1 MENIVTNKISAK
13 KPESPI
19 SKIRQELVSRW
30 QLYLMISVPII
41 MLFIFHYI
49 PIYGLQIAF
58 KDYQPSLGIWHSKW
72 VGLKWF
78 YKFFQSY
85 QFKRVISN
93 TLEISLYSL
102 IAGFPIPIILA
113 LGLNMCGH
121 EKFKKVVQTT
131 TYAPYF
137 ISVVVLVG
145 MIIQFLS
152 PKFGLVNRAIVSLGK
167 EPVMFMIRPELFAD
181 LYVWTGI
188 WQGTG
193 WGSIIYLA
201 ALAGIDPQLHEAAII
216 DGASRFRRVIHI
228 DIPGI
233 LPTMII
239 LLILNSGSLMSV
251 GFEKALLMQ
260 NDLNLI
266 RSEIISTYA
275 YKIGLAT
282 SRPNYSYSTAI
293 GLFNSIIN
301 FILLITV
308 NKISK
313 KLSETSLW

>member
-1 MENIVTNKISAK
+1 MENTVINTPVK
-13 KPESPI
+13 KPKFLTR
-19 SKIRQELVSRW
+19 KIRQELASRW
-30 QLYLMISVPII
+30 QLYLMISIPII
-41 MLFIFHYI
+41 MIFIFHYI

-58 KDYQPSLGIWHSKW
+58 KDYQPSLGIGHSKW
-72 VGLKWF
+72 VGFKWLL
-78 YKFFQSY
+78 KFFQSY

-113 LGLNMCGH
+113 IGLNMCGH
-121 EKFKKVVQTT
+121 EKFKKLVQTT

-137 ISVVVLVG
+137 ISIVVLVG

-152 PKFGLVNRAIVSLGK
+152 PKFGLVNSIIVSLEK
-167 EPVMFMIRPELFAD
+167 EPVMFMIRPGLFAD
-181 LYVWTGI
+181 IYVWTGI

-282 SRPNYSYSTAI
+282 SRPNYSYATAI

-308 NKISK
+308 NQISK